1 MRWVLTAAIVAFA
14 LAAHADTVPPGMSGN
29 DVGGI
34 IQWTPEA
41 QYVYRDLAFLHCARF
56 NKIAVISSV
65 HRRYGDYVGF
75 RCYFPREY
83 DPRKAFLYGRY
94 GRCGCAGAAY
104 RSTHPTTRPS
114 TLRLHRHRDR
124 LAVAP
129 AHAFIGAAG
138 IEQRVAEPQG
148 AADNDDDDR
157 QQDEVGVA
165 TLGVGFGCVVAGAL
179 VVHCNVSVW
188 PRSYLATVSFT
199 FSTNCLSVKGLAR
212 KANFSSSGRFLANA
226 SSA

>member
-1 MRWVLTAAIVAFA
+1 VTKELVPMRWVLTAAIVAFA

-75 RCYFPREY
+75 RCYFPGEY

-94 GRCGCAGAAY
+94 
-104 RSTHPTTRPS
+104 
-114 TLRLHRHRDR
+114 
-124 LAVAP
+124 
-129 AHAFIGAAG
+129 
-138 IEQRVAEPQG
+138 
-148 AADNDDDDR
+148 
-157 QQDEVGVA
+157 
-165 TLGVGFGCVVAGAL
+165 
-179 VVHCNVSVW
+179 
-188 PRSYLATVSFT
+188 
-199 FSTNCLSVKGLAR
+199 
-212 KANFSSSGRFLANA
+212 
-226 SSA
+226 